1 MRTKTN
7 RYLSNTTFFPHAL
20 HFLLWVFTLPCFA
33 SPPEEAMVN
42 QALFKYNVLEKYN
55 ASNERLGR
63 ESKNEYIILLEP
75 DWHLS
80 PDWIEEQGK
89 TQKVLAGRYEALS
102 KMLKDFNDL
111 RKDDLRFYVVVVND
125 YQMLLNETID
135 ISKLPARVTNLSQL
149 VQLPDVNA
157 QYDRCKKEIARI
169 PAGIANAMLKAGYTN
184 RVIYFFSLIRLFK
197 LDKKER
203 TYRYDNL
210 TLLGDDLK
218 SAESKLRES
227 AKKTFTKTSNSGEF
241 VQGAVTSLINAIHV
255 VVDEADDSQ
264 PAVDCSNSTEDL
276 VNKTKDLRTKH
287 YATAVTETA
296 TLLDVKAT
304 AHQKGSK
311 YLLVDEPAGFAAEDL
326 FTTTILPDKLTL
338 LANGNS
344 DYKVYVVFKAIDFL
358 MPGADWKTFA
368 LDVAAKSVTTKTPNT
383 IVVVV
388 PYYKLSCLAKTWIVT
403 SQSTGLFMPGVFCAD
418 QSLQALMNAAMIGP
432 GNTWEAN
439 FNQAFSYIPKKYYLF
454 KYAVSYDFIVK
465 RFEPVVSTGAG
476 HKEICDL
483 QILVDNRLRKNIEA
497 KAAIKKQFDAKEQ
510 LPDVLKENY
519 AILRTL
525 PSEPGTAYLLKHGI
539 KESAL
544 IKTRGSGSTLNSIA
558 GEQFVKWFVAGQ
570 AAQAEGTAW
579 ASAAN
584 NLDASVDSPAD
595 AVFITGVNPVKL
607 EKYYDALDNLGMALN
622 FAELDWITDGAGF
635 LVASYYQDT
644 NSKVVYASS
653 LAIPVGAIVI
663 RTVVKRLKILKKTAQ
678 GWELVEDAV
687 SVLENLKSR
696 LHTKGWSDGLV
707 SEFEKDFVGNAEMLA
722 KFDQREGLL
731 DAWEFTST
739 HVNIRRHVPSLEKV
753 SDLLNDADF
762 IGKLPNGRSDLD
774 EIIDA
779 VKNPLDGGTASKLAK
794 LSDHLENVRQ
804 VVKKHAGVDGFDRL
818 MTDLKNPSFAM
829 QDGVTHMLGH
839 VKNFPEG
846 KIKKFDYEFD
856 GNEVACVKC
865 RFDVELSPGNTPKLI
880 EYKSWSLENI
890 PNLSIRQ
897 LTEYFRS
904 ANTITDIKYVFNKL
918 KTSDISAIKSQMK
931 NLLSDNLD
939 DIFEAMPS
947 SLRENLLGAGND
959 DRLDLFE
966 DLVSDTGSKF
976 YDFIEI
982 K

>member
-1 MRTKTN
+1 MKAR
-7 RYLSNTTFFPHAL
+7 AL
-20 HFLLWVFTLPCFA
+20 LFLLWVFILPCLA

-42 QALFKYNVLEKYN
+42 QALFKYNALEKYN
-55 ASNERLGR
+55 ASNERIGQD
-63 ESKNEYIILLEP
+63 SKNEYIILLDP

-519 AILRTL
+519 AILRNL

-579 ASAAN
+579 ASVAN

-595 AVFITGVNPVKL
+595 AVFVTGVNPVKL

-635 LVASYYQDT
+635 LVASYYRDT
-644 NSKVVYASS
+644 NTKVVYASS

-663 RTVVKRLKILKKTAQ
+663 RTVAKRLKILKKTTQ

-696 LHTKGWSDGLV
+696 LHAKGWSNDLV

-722 KFDQREGLL
+722 KFGEHEGLVDAWEVLNINNVLRKNPSDLEKLSNFIKEAGAEKTKLIESFKNTPDARNWVDMKIPERELDNIYSSFKNEPPFDL
-731 DAWEFTST
+731 DAWTPKHKAE
-739 HVNIRRHVPSLEKV
+739 RWAQYKEEK
-753 SDLLNDADF
+753 
-762 IGKLPNGRSDLD
+762 
-774 EIIDA
+774 
-779 VKNPLDGGTASKLAK
+779 
-794 LSDHLENVRQ
+794 
-804 VVKKHAGVDGFDRL
+804 
-818 MTDLKNPSFAM
+818 
-829 QDGVTHMLGH
+829 
-839 VKNFPEG
+839 
-846 KIKKFDYEFD
+846 
-856 GNEVACVKC
+856 
-865 RFDVELSPGNTPKLI
+865 GNTGLDF
-880 EYKSWSLENI
+880 KSWSNVYDGNI
-890 PNLSIRQ
+890 KKASAAKKGVDD
-897 LTEYFRS
+897 YFASVGWGRREV
-904 ANTITDIKYVFNKL
+904 TIDVNG
-918 KTSDISAIKSQMK
+918 QM
-931 NLLSDNLD
+931 
-939 DIFEAMPS
+939 
-947 SLRENLLGAGND
+947 R
-959 DRLDLFE
+959 RLDIADE
-966 DLVSDTGSKF
+966 GDLKGIEFKEYSEGKVYATEMVRKEVELDSLLVDTGGWELEWIFKNCEPSGPLKKLL
-976 YDFIEI
+976 EEAGI
-982 K
+982 KVTLIN